1 MDMKLLFTTV
11 AIAMLSTFAFAQD
24 ENLKTLQELEKND
37 TIKKSTQDTTTLDKG
52 LNSKAIT
59 NGKDTTLL
67 RFGKKEIIIV
77 EKDGTT
83 SIEIPNSD
91 EKHTFDND
99 KYRDFVYKRK
109 PRFSG
114 HWAGFEWGFNG
125 FMDANQSM
133 NMQDELKYLEL
144 NQGRSWNFNLN
155 FLQYS
160 FGFGTDKVGLVTG
173 LGFEFNNYHFRNG
186 NTIQVVDGI
195 TVNDDSYVL
204 DPEKNVTKSRLS
216 TTYITAP
223 LLLEF
228 QIPTSYRHRI
238 YFSAGI
244 VGGVKIGS
252 HTKIKYEGVNDG
264 KDKIRNDYNLAPF
277 RYGFTS
283 RIGYRGLS
291 IFATYYPIQLFEQ
304 GKGDEV
310 YPFAIGLRLINF

>member
-1 MDMKLLFTTV
+1 MKLLLTTLLLAV
-11 AIAMLSTFAFAQD
+11 YTTFSMAQND
-24 ENLKTLQELEKND
+24 SLKVLRELEESD
-37 TIKKSTQDTTTLDKG
+37 TIKTTIQDTTKLAKTV
-52 LNSKAIT
+52 KALAGES
-59 NGKDTTLL
+59 NKDTTKI
-67 RFGKKEIIIV
+67 RVGKREVIII

-83 SIEIPNSD
+83 SIEIPESGD
-91 EKHTFDND
+91 RHTFDND
-99 KYRDFVYKRK
+99 MDKDFSYKRK
-109 PRFSG
+109 PRFKG

-133 NMQDELKYLEL
+133 NMQDDLKYLEL

-173 LGFEFNNYHFRNG
+173 LGFEFNNYHFRNS

-195 TVNDDSYVL
+195 TVNDDSYVT
-204 DPEKNVTKSRLS
+204 DPNKNVTKSRLS

-238 YFSAGI
+238 YFSAGV
-244 VGGVKIGS
+244 VGGAKIGS
-252 HTKIKYEGVNDG
+252 HTKVKYEGVNDG
-264 KDKIRNDYNLAPF
+264 KDKIRNDFNLAPF
-277 RYGFTS
+277 RYGITS

-291 IFATYYPIQLFEQ
+291 LFATYYPVQLFEK

-310 YPFAIGLRLINF
+310 YPFSIGLRLINF